1 MGDKLTGLIKI
12 VGITGLL
19 LGLWLFLAIYVPE
32 NFLTTNNIENLMR
45 RTALYGILGIGVAF
59 VIIASGIDLS
69 IGSLVCLS
77 ACLLGVFLKVEY
89 RQIGTFNVWEVDA
102 DQKILLIDENHD
114 LQAGDSIWYDK
125 DRRNRAL
132 LKITSVEPETA
143 GRSRVIVTGDLV
155 RSFSSENGT
164 PIATIGRAFSIVGF
178 SDQEMQ
184 FAAGFPTLRARDR
197 LIFVSEQSANRERV
211 IESIVDESTVRFT
224 ESITNIG
231 SQSYAIPVFREPLM
245 SIPMAIASV
254 IGIAMLV
261 GLMHGLLVTRLNLQ
275 PFVVTLC
282 GLMLYRG
289 IARFLTSDQTV
300 GFSEHADTIGKIG
313 TGRYVVWNSADG
325 FSSFGIPYSFFIFA
339 GFVVIAVVLLNLTV
353 WGRHL
358 LATGRNQEAARY
370 SGVNTKWVTLTTYLI
385 CSSMAGIGGMMF
397 AIDSASIAPS
407 AFGNFFELYAIAAA
421 VLGGCSLRGGEG
433 SILGVVVGT
442 ALMQTLYNAIILLKI
457 PDELEFSIIG
467 AVILFGV
474 MGDEFVHRATALLK
488 SRQSKN

>member
-1 MGDKLTGLIKI
+1 MSDKLTGLIKI

-32 NFLTTNNIENLMR
+32 NFLTSNNIENLMR

-77 ACLLGVFLKVEY
+77 ACLLGLFLKVDY
-89 RQIGTFNVWEVDA
+89 RQTGTVNVWEVNSA
-102 DQKILLIDENHD
+102 QKFLLIDKHHD
-114 LQAGDSIWYDK
+114 FQTGESVWYDK
-125 DRRNRAL
+125 DRRNQAL
-132 LKITSVEPETA
+132 LKIETVDSDES
-143 GRSRVIVTGDLV
+143 GHSRIVVSGDLT
-155 RSFSSENGT
+155 RSFSSADGK
-164 PIATIGRAFSIVGF
+164 PLATICRAFPIVSF
-178 SDQEMQ
+178 QDREMQ
-184 FAAGFPTLRARDR
+184 LAMGFPAVRAKDK
-197 LIFVSEQSANRERV
+197 LIFVAAQSANRERIVESV
-211 IESIVDESTVRFT
+211 IDESTVRFT
-224 ESITNIG
+224 ESVSNIA
-231 SQSYAIPVFREPLM
+231 SHSYAIPVFRRPLM

-254 IGIAMLV
+254 IGIATFIGIL
-261 GLMHGLLVTRLNLQ
+261 HGLLITRLHLQ

-282 GLMLYRG
+282 GLMIYRG
-289 IARFLTSDQTV
+289 IARYLTSDQTV
-300 GFSEHADTIGKIG
+300 GFSEHAETIGKIG
-313 TGRYVVWNSADG
+313 TGRYVIWTSADG
-325 FSSFGIPYSFFIFA
+325 LNSFGIPYSFFIFA
-339 GFVVIAVVLLNLTV
+339 LFVMVAIVLLNLTV

-358 LATGRNQEAARY
+358 LAIGRNPEAARY
-370 SGVNTKWVTLTTYLI
+370 SGINTKWVTMTTYLI
-385 CSSMAGIGGMMF
+385 CSAMAGIGGMMF

-467 AVILFGV
+467 TVILIGV
-474 MGDEFVHRATALLK
+474 IGDEFIHRTATAMK
-488 SRQSKN
+488 SRR